1 MTLLP
6 VPDPVHAQAPAPAM
20 ESDPG
25 SAPYVR
31 PAEQFRRAQAAVMRV
46 GAALGVALAAT
57 DLGSAVGVS

>member
-6 VPDPVHAQAPAPAM
+6 VPDIVHAQAPAPAL

-31 PAEQFRRAQAAVMRV
+31 PAEQFRRAQVAVMRV
-46 GAALGVALAAT
+46 GAVLSAALGAA